1 MRVQLY
7 GTLRGESGVR
17 QIDVSLPDAATVGSA
32 LAATMAQ
39 EPRAAVVLLDST
51 SHLRQNLMI
60 LCNGR
65 DIRWLQGMDTPL
77 TALDR
82 LDLFL
87 QTGVQRAFAVD

>member
-1 MRVQLY
+1 MRVQLH

-17 QIDVSLPDAATVGSA
+17 QIDVTLPDEATVDRV
-32 LAATMAQ
+32 LAAALAQ
-39 EPRAAVVLLDST
+39 EPQAAGVLLDSAST
-51 SHLRQNLMI
+51 LRQNLMI
-60 LCNGR
+60 LRNGR

>member
-1 MRVQLY
+1 MRVQLH

-17 QIDVSLPDAATVGSA
+17 HIDVTLPDEATVDGV
-32 LAATMAQ
+32 LAAVLAQ
-39 EPRAAVVLLDST
+39 EPQAADVLLDSAST
-51 SHLRQNLMI
+51 LRPNLMI
-60 LCNGR
+60 LRNGR

-87 QTGVQRAFAVD
+87 QTGAQRAFAVD